1 VVYRV
6 PEGVRKLALIGC
18 VAVVALLLHVF
29 GSGASDHGIPA
40 FDIRDENHD
49 LVDLASGEGTLLGE
63 GSLAPRD
70 RNGGTGAAVIAS
82 HISSL
87 GQSNEEGNAY
97 QGAVESFARHYSDI
111 IDHTNPLVHEMFR
124 HSEGLDTMT
133 KAEAEELSGLLSDM
147 KYAPNSGVIGSYP
160 KGYEDCN
167 GYLKAGATSLDLAAD
182 SVRGFNETADME
194 YLRDYRRLVA
204 MYMRATA
211 DAQWCVSDHLHLAY
225 P

>member
-1 VVYRV
+1 MM
-6 PEGVRKLALIGC
+6 PEGVRKRALIGC
-18 VAVVALLLHVF
+18 VAVVALLLYVF
-29 GSGASDHGIPA
+29 DSSASDHRPPA
-40 FDIRDENHD
+40 LDIRDENYG
-49 LVDLASGEGTLLGE
+49 LVDLASGEGTPSGE

-70 RNGGTGAAVIAS
+70 RNEGTGAAVIAS

-87 GQSNEEGNAY
+87 RQCNEEGKAY

-133 KAEAEELSGLLSDM
+133 NAEVEELSGLLSDM
-147 KYAPNSGVIGSYP
+147 KYAPSSGVIGSYL

-167 GYLKAGATSLDLAAD
+167 GYLRAGATSLDLAAD

-194 YLRDYRRLVA
+194 YLRDYRRLIT